1 MSKNFDGIK
10 TQKFGVE
17 IECTG
22 LTRSAAA
29 KAVAKVIGGSP
40 EHFGGS
46 YDRYDVYD
54 SQGRRWK
61 IMSDAS
67 IRCTN
72 KNGNPASKLHSVELV
87 TPILEYED
95 MATLQEV
102 VRSIRRSGG
111 ICNESTGIHIHI
123 DFEPYDARTLRNL
136 VNIFAS
142 KEDMLY
148 QALQVKSEREQH
160 YCRKVDKRFLEE
172 LNRRKP
178 TDLQT
183 IKRLWYGDDREYHPH
198 YDSSRYRCLNLHPV
212 FTDNNIEVR
221 AFNSCLN
228 AGVLRAYISLV
239 LAVSNQALTQK
250 SASPR
255 VTQSENPRYTFRT
268 WLIRIGL
275 NGQEF
280 KNCRKHLLSHLE
292 GNIAWLHQDDAI
304 TQRERLKQERIAAR
318 EQRVEPVSE
327 VQELNENV
335 PDENSEP
342 TESECGDF
350 VEYEEDEEM
359 GMEMSM

>member
-148 QALQVKSEREQH
+148 QA
-160 YCRKVDKRFLEE
+160 
-172 LNRRKP
+172 
-178 TDLQT
+178 
-183 IKRLWYGDDREYHPH
+183 
-198 YDSSRYRCLNLHPV
+198 
-212 FTDNNIEVR
+212 
-221 AFNSCLN
+221 
-228 AGVLRAYISLV
+228 
-239 LAVSNQALTQK
+239 
-250 SASPR
+250 
-255 VTQSENPRYTFRT
+255 
-268 WLIRIGL
+268 
-275 NGQEF
+275 
-280 KNCRKHLLSHLE
+280 
-292 GNIAWLHQDDAI
+292 
-304 TQRERLKQERIAAR
+304 
-318 EQRVEPVSE
+318 
-327 VQELNENV
+327 
-335 PDENSEP
+335 
-342 TESECGDF
+342 
-350 VEYEEDEEM
+350 
-359 GMEMSM
+359 

>member
-10 TQKFGVE
+10 TQRFGVE

-54 SQGRRWK
+54 SKNRRWK

-72 KNGNPASKLHSVELV
+72 KNGDPASKLHSVELV
-87 TPILEYED
+87 TPILEYGD

-123 DFEPYDARTLRNL
+123 DFEPYNAQKLRNL

-148 QALQVKSEREQH
+148 QALQVDSGRERH
-160 YCRKVDKRFLEE
+160 YCKKVDKRFLEE
-172 LNRRKP
+172 INRRKP

-183 IKRLWYGDDREYHPH
+183 IKRLWYGDNSDYHSH

-239 LAVSNQALTQK
+239 LAVSNQALNQK

-292 GNIAWLHQDDAI
+292 GNIAWLHQEDAI

-318 EQRVEPVSE
+318 GQRVEPVSE

-335 PDENSEP
+335 SDENSEP

-350 VEYEEDEEM
+350 EEYEEDEEL